1 MTLPMGTLVFGGLI
15 AWGIYRR
22 VRRNIGR
29 QPLRPNRII
38 VSLVVL
44 SLVTILVLV
53 GALAFPKLLTG
64 VAVGIVLGGLL
75 GFVGLRLTKFETTD
89 QGHFFVPNM
98 YIGLTLSLLLV
109 GRVLYRLYLV
119 HDAMTDSAAFKP
131 QLFQSPLTYF
141 ILGLTVG
148 YYFVYRI
155 GLFVHLHDKK
165 QLPQ

>member
-1 MTLPMGTLVFGGLI
+1 MTTPMGTLVVGGII

-29 QPLRPNRII
+29 QPLRPTRII
-38 VSLVVL
+38 ISLVIL

-53 GALAFPKLLTG
+53 GALAFPKLLLG
-64 VAVGIVLGGLL
+64 IAVGIVLGGVL

-98 YIGLTLSLLLV
+98 YIGLALSLLLV
-109 GRVLYRLYLV
+109 GRLLYRLPMI
-119 HDAMTDSAAFKP
+119 HNAMTASTPGQP
-131 QLFQSPLTYF
+131 QLFQSPLTCF

-148 YYFVYRI
+148 YYLVYRI

-165 QLPQ
+165 QLLQ